1 MLLNDIFNVSVSTVE
16 EKGVSITSGP
26 PRSVSF
32 KNDKN
37 DSPPICGELNPMQTI
52 NLVKLRFRL
61 NIRPYKA
68 FYRKRTLGRSYKHRF
83 QFIVSSLMENIFILG
98 RDVFVEHVKKYEL
111 AFSTDGTNFQKYEEN
126 GKSKVKN

>member
-1 MLLNDIFNVSVSTVE
+1 
-16 EKGVSITSGP
+16 
-26 PRSVSF
+26 
-32 KNDKN
+32 
-37 DSPPICGELNPMQTI
+37 MQTI
-52 NLVKLRFRL
+52 NLIKLRFRL

-68 FYRKRTLGRSYKHRF
+68 FYRKRTEEVINICF

-111 AFSTDGTNFQKYEEN
+111 AFSTDGTNFQKNEEN